1 MQKKIE
7 QFADYYNR
15 LFPQPYN
22 GDFHEKRLSRSAT
35 FQVTDACN
43 LRCTYCYQ
51 INKGHHAMPFSVA
64 KKFVDY
70 LLDADETNTYINP
83 VISPAIILDFI
94 GGEPL
99 LEIGL
104 IDRIVDYFLDQAIKK
119 HHPWATAYMISICS
133 NGVLY
138 FDPAFQAFIK
148 KHRSHLSFS
157 ISIDGNKKLHD
168 ACRVFPDGS
177 GSYDIA
183 IRGVRHFRDEWHGSM
198 GSKMTLAPGNIAY
211 TYEALRNLVE
221 LGYTQIFA
229 NCVYEKGWEYPHAA
243 ALYWQMKQLADY
255 LIDSGRYKDIYIS
268 LFERDIGRPKPENDL
283 DNWCGGT
290 GYMLAV
296 DYKGDIYPCL
306 RYMES
311 SLGTTV
317 KPMIIGNVDT
327 GIMATPEQCRCVH
340 CLKCIDRRT
349 QSTDECFYCP
359 IAQGC
364 SWCSAYNYQCFGT
377 ADKRATYICI
387 MHQARVLANVYYWN
401 RIFRLNHRPDVFAN
415 HVPDDWALKI
425 IGEDELAML
434 KKLEE
439 RK

>member
-1 MQKKIE
+1 MQKRIE
-7 QFADYYNR
+7 PFQDYYNR

-22 GDFHEKRLSRSAT
+22 GNIHEKRLSRSVT

-51 INKGHHAMPFSVA
+51 INKGHHVMPFSVA

-70 LLDADETNTYINP
+70 LLSADESNTYINP
-83 VISPAIILDFI
+83 TISPAIILEFI

-99 LEIGL
+99 LEIDL
-104 IDRIVDYFLDQAIKK
+104 IDRIIDYFLDQAIKK
-119 HHPWATAYMISICS
+119 HHPWAKNYMISICS
-133 NGVLY
+133 NGILY
-138 FDPAFQAFIK
+138 FKPEFQAFIK

-183 IRGVRHFRDEWHGSM
+183 IKGVRHYREHWHGDM

-229 NCVYEKGWEYPHAA
+229 NCVYEKGWEPKHATT
-243 ALYWQMKQLADY
+243 LYFQLKKLADY
-255 LIDSGRYKDIYIS
+255 LIESGKYKGVYIS
-268 LFERDIGRPKPENDL
+268 LFEGDIGRPKSEHDL

-290 GYMLAV
+290 GYMLAM
-296 DYKGDIYPCL
+296 DYKGDLFPCL

-311 SLGTTV
+311 SLG
-317 KPMIIGNVDT
+317 KSAPPLIIGNVDR
-327 GIMATPEQCRCVH
+327 GIMTLPKEKQCVK
-340 CLKCIDRRT
+340 CLKKIDRRT
-349 QSTDECFYCP
+349 QSTDQCFYCP

-377 ADKRATYICI
+377 PDKRATYICI

-401 RIFRLNHRPDVFAN
+401 RVYRLAGNKKRFVD
-415 HVPDDWALKI
+415 HVPDEWALKI
-425 IGEDELAML
+425 VHPDELKML
-434 KKLEE
+434 KKLSKEQ
-439 RK
+439 

>member
-7 QFADYYNR
+7 QFPDYFNR

-22 GDFHEKRLSRSAT
+22 GNIHEKLLSRSVT

-43 LRCTYCYQ
+43 LRCSYCYQ
-51 INKGHHAMPFSVA
+51 INKGHHVMPFSVA

-70 LLDADETNTYINP
+70 LLAADESNTYINP
-83 VISPAIILDFI
+83 TISPAIILDFI

-99 LEIGL
+99 LEIDL
-104 IDRIVDYFLDQAIKK
+104 IDRIIDYFLDQAIKK
-119 HHPWATAYMISICS
+119 HHPWAEAYMISICS

-138 FDPAFQAFIK
+138 FDPKFQAFIK
-148 KHRSHLSFS
+148 KHQSHLSFS
-157 ISIDGNKKLHD
+157 ISIDGNKRLHD

-183 IRGVRHFRDEWHGSM
+183 IKGVRHFRDFWHGEM
-198 GSKMTLAPGNIAY
+198 GSKMTLAPGNINYAF
-211 TYEALRNLVE
+211 EAWKNLID
-221 LGYTQIFA
+221 LGYTQIFS
-229 NCVYEKGWEYPHAA
+229 NCVYEKGWEYPHAT
-243 ALYWQMKQLADY
+243 ALYYQLKQLADF
-255 LIDSGRYKDIYIS
+255 LIDSGKYRDVYIS
-268 LFERDIGRPKPENDL
+268 MFEGDLGRPKPADDL

-296 DYKGDIYPCL
+296 DYKGDVFPCL

-311 SLGTTV
+311 SLGTAV
-317 KPMIIGNVDT
+317 KPLIIGNVDR
-327 GIMATPEQCRCVH
+327 GIMTLPKEKQCVE
-340 CLKCIDRRT
+340 CLKKIDRRT

-377 ADKRATYICI
+377 PNKRATYICI

-401 RIFRLNHRPDVFAN
+401 RIYRLTGNKKRFVN
-415 HVPDDWALKI
+415 HVPDKWALKI
-425 IGEDELAML
+425 ISKDELSML
-434 KKLEE
+434 KNLEK
-439 RK
+439 R

>member
-1 MQKKIE
+1 MKEIE
-7 QFADYYNR
+7 FFSDYYNR
-15 LFPQPYN
+15 LFPQSYN
-22 GDFHEKRLSRSAT
+22 GNIHEKRLPRSVT

-51 INKGHHAMPFSVA
+51 INKGHHVMPFEIA

-70 LLDADETNTYINP
+70 LLSADESNTYINP

-104 IDRIVDYFLDQAIKK
+104 IDRIVDYFLDQAIRR
-119 HHPWATAYMISICS
+119 HHPWAKAYLISICS

-138 FDPAFQAFIK
+138 FQPEFQAFIK

-168 ACRVFPDGS
+168 ACRIFPDGS

-183 IRGVRHFRDEWHGSM
+183 IKGVKHYRKFWHGDM
-198 GSKMTLAPGNIAY
+198 GSKMTLAPGNIKY

-221 LGYTQIFA
+221 LGYTQIHA
-229 NCVYEKGWEYPHAA
+229 NCVYEKGWNHSYAKIFYSQ
-243 ALYWQMKQLADY
+243 LKQLADY
-255 LIDSGRYKDIYIS
+255 LIDSEKYKDVYIS
-268 LFERDIGRPKPENDL
+268 LFANYIGQPMPPDNL

-306 RYMES
+306 RYMAD
-311 SLGTTV
+311 SLGNSV
-317 KPMIIGNVDT
+317 PPLIIGNVDT
-327 GIMATPEQCRCVH
+327 GIMATPGQRDCVH

-377 ADKRATYICI
+377 ANKRATYICV

-401 RIFRLNHRPDVFAN
+401 RIYRLNNQPKVFVN
-415 HVPDDWALKI
+415 HVPEDWALKI
-425 IGEDELAML
+425 IDQNEFNNL
-434 KKLEE
+434 KKLE
-439 RK
+439 KG

>member
-1 MQKKIE
+1 MQKRIE
-7 QFADYYNR
+7 QFADYYSR
-15 LFPQPYN
+15 LFPRQN
-22 GDFHEKRLSRSAT
+22 GKPHEKQLARTVT

-51 INKGHHAMPFSVA
+51 INKGHHVMPFSIA
-64 KKFVDY
+64 RKFVDY
-70 LLDADETNTYINP
+70 LLNADESNTHINP
-83 VISPAIILDFI
+83 TISPAIILEFI

-104 IDRIVDYFLDQAIKK
+104 IDQIIDYFLDQAIRR
-119 HHPWATAYMISICS
+119 HHPWAKAYMISICS

-138 FDPAFQAFIK
+138 FDPRFQEFIK
-148 KHRSHLSFS
+148 KYRSHLSFS

-183 IRGVRHFRDEWHGSM
+183 IRGVKHYREFWHGKM
-198 GSKMTLAPGNIAY
+198 GSKMTLAPGNIKY
-211 TYEALRNLVE
+211 TYEAIRNLVE

-229 NCVYEKGWEYPHAA
+229 NCVFEQGWNYDYAKIFYCQ
-243 ALYWQMKQLADY
+243 LKQLADY
-255 LIDSGRYKDIYIS
+255 LIQSKAYRDVYVS
-268 LFERDIGRPKPENDL
+268 LFDKTIGRPLPENDR

-296 DYKGDIYPCL
+296 DWKGDIYPCI

-311 SLGTTV
+311 SLGTKV
-317 KPMIIGNVDT
+317 PPLIIGNVNS
-327 GIMATPEQCRCVH
+327 GIMATPQQQQCVK

-349 QSTDECFYCP
+349 QSTDKCFYCP
-359 IAQGC
+359 IARGC
-364 SWCSAYNYQCFGT
+364 AWCSALNYQYFGT
-377 ADKRATYICI
+377 PNKRATYICP

-401 RIFRLNHRPDVFAN
+401 KIYKKVKSNKVFKNYMPDE
-415 HVPDDWALKI
+415 WSLKI
-425 IGEDELAML
+425 IDKKELQLL
-434 KKLEE
+434 KEIEK
-439 RK
+439 R